1 MEVSPQLSVVQQEVA
16 APVLA
21 QLKPELPS
29 ILHRLEGLK
38 VRKVSGRLVSW
49 LLSIS
54 NFISKLSWPISDGT
68 VVIEFSSKYK
78 YSKFAKSPMVVGI
91 EVIWFLDK
99 SKRFKF
105 TKFPM
110 LAGMEV
116 IWFMF
121 RYKVVKPVSSLI
133 SSGKASVI

>member
-1 MEVSPQLSVVQQEVA
+1 MPC
-16 APVLA
+16 
-21 QLKPELPS
+21 

-38 VRKVSGRLVSW
+38 VWKESGTLVSW
-49 LLSIS
+49 LLGIS
-54 NFISKLSWPISDGT
+54 NTFKLSWANSAGS